1 MFAIISKN
9 TQKLGVRGNH
19 QNSLTKI
26 NPKRYEWSTNMY
38 TTVRP
43 YSFMLK
49 DDKTEIQKGNMI
61 YIQTSTG
68 NIVKQIIQ
76 GPN

>member
-1 MFAIISKN
+1 
-9 TQKLGVRGNH
+9 
-19 QNSLTKI
+19 
-26 NPKRYEWSTNMY
+26 MY

-49 DDKTEIQKGNMI
+49 DDKTEVQKGNMI

>member
-1 MFAIISKN
+1 
-9 TQKLGVRGNH
+9 
-19 QNSLTKI
+19 
-26 NPKRYEWSTNMY
+26 MY

-76 GPN
+76 GPNWKYYASLVILSLLYLTIW